1 MAISTVSGELAL
13 DPLITCKLCLCE
25 YSMKDLHQ
33 MQGCS
38 CVYCLS
44 CLRQY
49 LSILIQEGAVSS
61 VTCPD
66 AACREKGKIHGNEV
80 KLLVGNDVFERY
92 KHVKFELEVD
102 LDPNRTWCP
111 EVGCETICH
120 VCTGDPSKA
129 KPVHCPTCGTNFCS
143 ICKSNWHANLSC
155 GEYMGTLTHKAGSSS
170 SQVLEALGI
179 PFDNE
184 EVAKIKRCPMCHI
197 PIERDEGC
205 AQMMCKRCK
214 HVFCWYCLANL
225 DDDFLLRHYDKG
237 PCKNKLGH
245 SRASVI
251 WHRTQ
256 VVGIFAGFGLLL
268 LLASPFL
275 LLVAPCIL
283 CCKCKWCRCCDE
295 DDDLPPA

>member
-1 MAISTVSGELAL
+1 MAISTVSGDLAL
-13 DPLITCKLCLCE
+13 DPLITCKLCLTE
-25 YSMKDLHQ
+25 YAMKDMHQ
-33 MQGCS
+33 MKGCS
-38 CVYCLS
+38 CVYCTS

-49 LSILIQEGAVSS
+49 LTILVQEGS
-61 VTCPD
+61 VTGITCPD
-66 AACREKGKIHGNEV
+66 AMCRERGRIQTGEIKQ
-80 KLLVGNDVFERY
+80 LVGADVFERY
-92 KHVKFELEVD
+92 RKVKFELEVD

-111 EVGCETICH
+111 EVGCDTICH
-120 VCTGDPSKA
+120 VCSGDPAKA
-129 KPVHCPTCGTNFCS
+129 KPVHCPACGLTFCS
-143 ICKSNWHANLSC
+143 ICKCQWHANQTCKEFL
-155 GEYMGTLTHKAGSSS
+155 GQFAPKPGSSQ
-170 SQVLEALGI
+170 QVLEALGLPQVDEDEDI
-179 PFDNE
+179 N
-184 EVAKIKRCPMCHI
+184 IKRCPMCHI
-197 PIERDEGC
+197 PIERGRGC

-256 VVGIFAGFGLLL
+256 VIGIFAGFGLLL

-295 DDDLPPA
+295 EDELPPA